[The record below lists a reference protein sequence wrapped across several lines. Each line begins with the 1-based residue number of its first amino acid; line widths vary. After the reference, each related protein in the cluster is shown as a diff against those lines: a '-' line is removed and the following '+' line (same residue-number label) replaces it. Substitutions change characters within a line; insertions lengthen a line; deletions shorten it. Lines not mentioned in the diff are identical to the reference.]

1 MKEKII
7 EMICE
12 RLSKDQQILREGFL
26 SSSRYVGTRFLVI
39 DNLLPES
46 LAMDIYK
53 SFPRK
58 GEMRFF
64 SSFREQ
70 KYTFKQLNNAP
81 PILEDI
87 TYAIQD
93 PKVIAL
99 IEQITEFPSQMPDPS
114 LYAGGLSLMA
124 KDSFLNPHIDNS
136 HDADRNYYRTLNLLY
151 YVTPDWKT
159 EYGGNLELWDKKI
172 KNAKIISSLFNRL
185 VVMETNLSSWHSV
198 NPVLIDSNRCCVSNY
213 YFSDRSPEGHEYFN
227 VTSFSASPDQK
238 VLRVFSKV
246 DSFLRNTVRLFFNT
260 GITKRDIYPPKK

>member
-7 EMICE
+7 EMICQ
-12 RLSKDQQILREGFL
+12 RILKDKQTLREEFL
-26 SSSRYVGTRFLVI
+26 SSSKYVGTRFLAI

-46 LAMDIYK
+46 LAIDIYK

-58 GEMRFF
+58 DEMRFF
-64 SSFREQ
+64 SSFREK

-99 IEQITEFPSQMPDPS
+99 IEQITGFPSQMPDPS

-124 KDSFLNPHIDNS
+124 KHSFLNPHIDNS
-136 HDADRNYYRTLNLLY
+136 HDADRKYYRTLNLLY

-159 EYGGNLELWDKKI
+159 EYGGNLELWDIKV

-185 VVMETNLSSWHSV
+185 VIMETNLNSWHSV
-198 NPVLIDSNRCCVSNY
+198 NPVLIGANRCCVSNY
-213 YFSDRSPEGHEYFN
+213 YFSDHSPEGHEYFN
-227 VTSFSASPDQK
+227 VTSFSARPDQK

-246 DSFLRNTVRLFFNT
+246 DSFLRNTVRLIFKT
-260 GITKRDIYPPKK
+260 GITNRDIYPPKK